1 MIKHYVYII
10 YSLSYSK
17 YYKGYSTNP
26 QKRLAEHNDR
36 KSRYTKHYTPWEIV
50 FLQSFDKKEA
60 ALKREKSLKKY
71 SKVQI
76 EELIKSELNE
86 LKVE

>member
-10 YSLSYSK
+10 YSVGFSK
-17 YYKGYSTNP
+17 YYKGYSTNL
-26 QKRLAEHNDR
+26 QKRLAEHNDK
-36 KSRYTKHYTPWEIV
+36 KSRYTKHYVPWVIV
-50 FLQSFDKKEA
+50 FLQSFDDKEA

-71 SKVQI
+71 SKAQI

-86 LKVE
+86 LNEK